1 MGPALAFAGPAAYA
15 AAMSDA
21 ELLAIAERLAR
32 AAGAAIMAVRAAGFT
47 VRDKPDH
54 SPVTAA
60 DTAAEALILAGL
72 HDATPAIAAIAE
84 EATAAGAQTVAGEQ
98 FWLVDPLD
106 GTREF
111 AAGSDDFTV
120 NIGLV
125 RGSRPV
131 LGAVYVPASD
141 EMFTGIVGPDRDS
154 TGAWKQ
160 DRSGHRPIAT
170 RAMPAAGAVVL
181 ASRHH
186 GADAHE
192 AAWLAARPVAQVLR
206 LGSAVKFLRLA
217 EGAADLYPRFG
228 RTMEWDTAAPQAVLE
243 AAGGAVLRA
252 DGTRLDYRKPGWDNP
267 AFFCFGQ
274 DPSR

>member
-1 MGPALAFAGPAAYA
+1 
-15 AAMSDA
+15 MSDT
-21 ELLAIAERLAR
+21 ELLALADRLAR
-32 AAGAAIMAVRAAGFT
+32 AAGATIMAVRAAGFT
-47 VRDKPDH
+47 VRDKSDS

-72 HDATPAIAAIAE
+72 RQATPAIAAIAE
-84 EATAAGAQTVAGEQ
+84 EAMADGAQTVPGER

-111 AAGSDDFTV
+111 AGGSDDFTV

-125 RGSRPV
+125 QGNRPL

-141 EMFTGIVGPDRDS
+141 EMFTAIVGV
-154 TGAWKQ
+154 GAWKQ
-160 DRSGHRPIAT
+160 DRSGHRRIAS
-170 RAMPAAGAVVL
+170 RAPPAAGAVVL

-186 GADAHE
+186 GADSRE
-192 AAWLAARPVAQVLR
+192 AAWIADRAVSQVVR
-206 LGSAVKFLRLA
+206 MGSAVKFLRIA
-217 EGAADLYPRFG
+217 EGTADLYPRFG

-243 AAGGAVLRA
+243 AAGGVVLRA
-252 DGTRLDYRKPGWDNP
+252 DETPLEYRKPGWDNP

-274 DPSR
+274 DPRR